1 MAAGSAI
8 STIAKKFVTTGFN
21 AFGSWLLASGQDAA
35 RQCQEPRAKSQEL
48 FQAWRRFSLAL
59 RGLALLSLAIL
70 ASRHTAAEEPA
81 GNSEATVLIGPRRD
95 GAAASS
101 PAIGVRVR
109 EWFREGL
116 SDSAYQAEA
125 AEAAALLGRDKLS
138 YEEKTALS
146 DAIRRDRERSG
157 RAFGACLDWHQYDAV
172 TRLGATRG
180 IAMAAAASQTT
191 RKPLANVLLAEQ
203 APQVRQAAL
212 ELVRERK
219 DSAVTAEVLRY
230 WREAYD
236 DTLGFD
242 EAKRAAAVAAMR
254 DLGDRKAYQAL
265 YYLVTLEMYAGA
277 ATAPAITEVNI
288 QGPGINLPIQLPGI
302 DLISFRGTVIVPAF
316 ASLKGVTRQDFGHD
330 LAKWREWI
338 NKQPDFSK

>member
-1 MAAGSAI
+1 MSH
-8 STIAKKFVTTGFN
+8 
-21 AFGSWLLASGQDAA
+21 
-35 RQCQEPRAKSQEL
+35 EPRAKSQEL
-48 FQAWRRFSLAL
+48 FRASRWFSLAL
-59 RGLALLSLAIL
+59 RGLVLLSLAIL
-70 ASRHTAAEEPA
+70 ASRHAAAAEAAE
-81 GNSEATVLIGPRRD
+81 NSEATVLIGPRRD
-95 GAAASS
+95 GAAATS
-101 PAIGVRVR
+101 PAIGVRGAR
-109 EWFREGL
+109 EWFRDGL
-116 SDSAYQAEA
+116 ADSAYQAEA
-125 AEAAALLGRDKLS
+125 AQAAALLGRDKLS

-146 DAIRRDRERSG
+146 EAIRRDRERSG
-157 RAFGACLDWHQYDAV
+157 RAFGACLDWHQYDAE

-180 IAMAAAASQTT
+180 IAIAAAASQTT
-191 RKPLANVLLAEQ
+191 RKPLANVLLAEPV
-203 APQVRQAAL
+203 PQVRKAAL

-254 DLGDRKAYQAL
+254 DIGDRKAYQAL
-265 YYLVTLEMYAGA
+265 YYLVTLEVNAGSA
-277 ATAPAITEVNI
+277 AAPTITEVNI
-288 QGPGINLPIQLPGI
+288 QGNGINLPIQLPGI
-302 DLISFRGTVIVPAF
+302 DLMSFHGTVIVPAF